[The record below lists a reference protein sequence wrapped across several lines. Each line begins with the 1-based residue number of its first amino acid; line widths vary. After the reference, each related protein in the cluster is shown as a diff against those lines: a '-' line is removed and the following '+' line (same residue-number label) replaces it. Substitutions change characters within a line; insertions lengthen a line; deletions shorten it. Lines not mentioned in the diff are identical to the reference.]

1 MDDSGLSP
9 NELPSGCLA
18 SAPARRSVGT
28 GYRAG
33 DALQGILVR
42 LFLRSCL
49 TIRDGLGTCPDELS
63 LPSAPT
69 GAGVRHDPDKALSF
83 EYVPPC
89 RASPVTAE
97 PRAV

>member
-9 NELPSGCLA
+9 SELPSGSLPRHRHGGL
-18 SAPARRSVGT
+18 SRT

-33 DALQGILVR
+33 DAPQSILAR
-42 LFLRSCL
+42 LFLHSCL
-49 TIRDGLGTCPDELS
+49 TVRDGPGTCPDELS

-69 GAGVRHDPDKALSF
+69 GAGVRHDPDKALSY
-83 EYVPPC
+83 ENVPPY

>member
-1 MDDSGLSP
+1 MS
-9 NELPSGCLA
+9 CL
-18 SAPARRSVGT
+18 GT
-28 GYRAG
+28 GTAVCRERDTARATRPK
-33 DALQGILVR
+33 AR

-49 TIRDGLGTCPDELS
+49 TVRDGLGACPDELS

-69 GAGVRHDPDKALSF
+69 GAGVRHDPDKALSY
-83 EYVPPC
+83 ENVPPC